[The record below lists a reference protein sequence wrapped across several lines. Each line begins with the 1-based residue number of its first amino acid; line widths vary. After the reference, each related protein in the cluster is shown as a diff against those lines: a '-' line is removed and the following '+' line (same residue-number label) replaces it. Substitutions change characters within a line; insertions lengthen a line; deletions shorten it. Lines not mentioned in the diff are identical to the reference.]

1 MGAHPLGPL
10 HPLLARVARHARR
23 LDRHNHLR
31 TKGKYLPSFFLRK
44 DYFICPSLRPPDI
57 TFNLLQNFPLLHT
70 CSAFNSIYHRF
81 LKLEMIGFMYSAPRP
96 SQRSG
101 GRRARSTRQT

>member
-31 TKGKYLPSFFLRK
+31 TKGKYLPSFFCAKLPLKITLYVRPYVRPILHLTY
-44 DYFICPSLRPPDI
+44 DRIFRCSTLVPPSIAFIID
-57 TFNLLQNFPLLHT
+57 F
-70 CSAFNSIYHRF
+70 
-81 LKLEMIGFMYSAPRP
+81 
-96 SQRSG
+96 
-101 GRRARSTRQT
+101 